1 MTSLASLL
9 PKPKNDVKP
18 KVTSEEAVSDST
30 DASPESVLIRR
41 DVQGQEQEL
50 QVLAGT
56 VPKEYDE
63 QGELRYDVLARVGHS
78 STRVLQ
84 TRLEDMLPSVEQ
96 REWVKPPAEEIAR
109 QTEATKAALEKILQ
123 GKIKAS
129 QATSAGKSGSGDGS
143 AASGKD
149 SFVRLTTKDQKQRI
163 VRVVEAPRDPFEPP
177 KFHHKRIPRPPP
189 SPPAPVLHSP
199 PRKVTKEEQESWKIP
214 PCISNWKNAKG
225 YTIPLDKRLA
235 ADGRGL
241 IEHTINP
248 NFASFAEALYVAES
262 AAREEV
268 EKRAAVAKRLAE
280 QERKQ
285 TEEKL
290 LALAD
295 QARRE
300 KARLASE
307 LRHGRETDAEL
318 AERESLRRE
327 KMKEH
332 ERDLRLSRMG
342 PEQRAKFLARDAD
355 RDISERVALGGA
367 AAATAAASAAASAEA
382 SLFDQRLFDQTEGIT
397 SGFGGGDDDSYN
409 LYSKPLFGASAA
421 AAHLIY
427 RPTIGGHGYE
437 EDEEAGGAS
446 GGRRAAF
453 EGADKVAPRSGPVE
467 FERGPEDP
475 FGLDQLIQEAKRQ
488 KQ

>member
-1 MTSLASLL
+1 MSLASLL
-9 PKPKNDVKP
+9 PKPKKDVQP
-18 KVTSEEAVSDST
+18 KVASEESETVSA
-30 DASPESVLIRR
+30 DASSESALTTRTAE
-41 DVQGQEQEL
+41 GQQQL
-50 QVLAGT
+50 QVLSGT
-56 VPKEYDE
+56 IPKEYDE
-63 QGELRYDVLARVGHS
+63 HGQLRYDVLARVGHS

-84 TRLEDMLPSVEQ
+84 TSLEDMLPSTEQ
-96 REWVKPPAEEIAR
+96 RQWSKPPAEEIAR

-123 GKIKAS
+123 GKIKAT
-129 QATSAGKSGSGDGS
+129 QASATAGKRTSSGDTN
-143 AASGKD
+143 GKD

-199 PRKVTKEEQESWKIP
+199 PRKVTKEEQEAWKVP

-280 QERKQ
+280 QERRQ

-290 LALAD
+290 LVLAD

-307 LRHGRETDAEL
+307 LRHGGEGDAEL
-318 AERESLRRE
+318 AEREALRRD
-327 KMKEH
+327 KMREH

-367 AAATAAASAAASAEA
+367 AAATAAAASVATAEA
-382 SLFDQRLFDQTEGIT
+382 SLFDQRLFDQTEGIA
-397 SGFGGGDDDSYN
+397 SGFGGGDDDSYS

-427 RPTIGGHGYE
+427 RPTLGSLHGGQEGE
-437 EDEEAGGAS
+437 EGDGSAAAA
-446 GGRRAAF
+446 GRRAAF
-453 EGADKVAPRSGPVE
+453 EGADKIAPRSGPVE
-467 FERGPEDP
+467 FEAGPEDP